1 MGLLGQAK
9 SEGDRG
15 DWLGVRHREI
25 PSKVGSPV
33 LSLLSSIDILSGN
46 TLEMRRLR
54 MKGEEEEEEEG
65 LRVIM
70 TTSAKTTDRGLWR
83 LSGC

>member
-15 DWLGVRHREI
+15 DWLGVRHRKI
-25 PSKVGSPV
+25 PAKVVNPD
-33 LSLLSSIDILSGN
+33 LSQLCRENFFVLSGN
-46 TLEMRRLR
+46 TLEMRRVR
-54 MKGEEEEEEEG
+54 REEEPD

-70 TTSAKTTDRGLWR
+70 ITSVKTTGGGSWR
-83 LSGC
+83 LSGY

>member
-25 PSKVGSPV
+25 PAKVVNPD
-33 LSLLSSIDILSGN
+33 LSQLCREKIFVLSGN
-46 TLEMRRLR
+46 TREMRRVR
-54 MKGEEEEEEEG
+54 MEEAEEA

-70 TTSAKTTDRGLWR
+70 ITSVKTTGGGSWR
-83 LSGC
+83 LSGY

>member
-25 PSKVGSPV
+25 PAKVVNPD
-33 LSLLSSIDILSGN
+33 LSQLCRENFFVLSGN
-46 TLEMRRLR
+46 TLEMRRVR
-54 MKGEEEEEEEG
+54 MEEEEEEA

-70 TTSAKTTDRGLWR
+70 ITSVKTTGGGSWR
-83 LSGC
+83 LSGY